1 MNAASLLEAPEVTL
15 RFFLSTMRIL
25 LLGAT
30 GTIGQAILE
39 ALTPKHE
46 VLAASRTKSPFQVD
60 LSEPESIRS
69 LLAALPSLDAI
80 VSAAGAAR
88 FKPLLSL
95 TDEDFAFSLNNKLM
109 GQVNLIRYGLPT
121 LKDGGSITVTTGLL
135 AQHPMVGSGAVSLVN
150 AALEGFVRSAALEAP
165 RGIRVNA
172 VSPPL
177 VRTAKEI
184 AAITTSTGLPADAVA
199 QAYVSILEGSDSG
212 QIISP

>member
-1 MNAASLLEAPEVTL
+1 
-15 RFFLSTMRIL
+15 MRIL
-25 LLGAT
+25 LIGAT
-30 GTIGQAILE
+30 GTIGKAILE
-39 ALTPKHE
+39 ALPSQHE
-46 VLAASRTKSPFQVD
+46 VLAASQTKSPLKVD

-80 VSAAGAAR
+80 ISAAGAAR

-95 TDEDFAFSLNNKLM
+95 TDEDFAFSLNSKLM
-109 GQVNLIRYGLPT
+109 GQVNLIRYGLSA
-121 LKDGGSITVTTGLL
+121 LKDRGSITVTTGLL

-172 VSPPL
+172 VSPPY
-177 VRTAKEI
+177 VRTAKEN
-184 AAITTSTGLPADAVA
+184 AAITASAGLPADAVA
-199 QAYVSILEGSDSG
+199 QAYVSILEGSESG